1 VINLHRSGINPDKR
15 RITMKKRIVKI
26 LIAAAL
32 MLIGATAV
40 HEPVADK
47 TGVPWCPPFCR

>member
-1 VINLHRSGINPDKR
+1 
-15 RITMKKRIVKI
+15 MKKRIVKI

>member
-32 MLIGATAV
+32 MLIGAAAV